1 MHFVETFK
9 CFHVFNQD
17 ESGKC
22 HIINSSGLSRLVGT
36 RFICIKY
43 FTDRLL
49 VERIYISLKTR
60 EKRYGNICTTLLV
73 RLCDLVAQVFILSI
87 TNAKALS
94 LCHKLW
100 FSNPYISATQC
111 RRHQIFQ
118 TMNPVRLNIQSLKYQ
133 TFTLSGC
140 KDIGMRKFK
149 FVAKIQFLCV
159 KMCTL

>member
-60 EKRYGNICTTLLV
+60 EKREGNICTTLLV

-87 TNAKALS
+87 TIAKELS

-100 FSNPYISATQC
+100 FSNPYISVTQC
-111 RRHQIFQ
+111 CRHYIFQ
-118 TMNPVRLNIQSLKYQ
+118 TMNPVRLDIQSLKNQ

-140 KDIGMRKFK
+140 TYKEIGKLK
-149 FVAKIQFLCV
+149 FVAKTQFLSTV
-159 KMCTL
+159 K